1 MTLLKDRKVKVLL
14 AATQNVF
21 INTFAELFK
30 ESDFQIG
37 NIIAEKAN
45 IYQFIVNT
53 QPDIAFLHGESSSEI
68 IQQIKSNFSL
78 TIRCVLVVS
87 FVDAS
92 FLIRGIHTLADAYI
106 TENGND
112 DEYKLCVERLI
123 AGERYIS
130 PKIIEKVFR
139 DIPATDYTEVINKLG
154 KKEYEVFSLIGFSYP
169 IKKIAESLYISTNTV
184 ESHRNNIIKKLELN
198 DAKELRQLAS
208 KVVYYHKHT
217 KQNINQMVING

>member
-1 MTLLKDRKVKVLL
+1 MTLLQDRRVKVIL
-14 AATQNVF
+14 AATQNNN
-21 INTFAELFK
+21 INTFAKLFK
-30 ESDFQIG
+30 ESDFQFS

-53 QPDIAFLHGESSSEI
+53 QPDIVFLYGESATEI

-78 TIRCVLVVS
+78 TIRCVLVDS
-87 FVDAS
+87 FADS
-92 FLIRGIHTLADAYI
+92 PFLNRGIHIMADAYI
-106 TENGND
+106 TENCTD
-112 DEYKLCVERLI
+112 EEYKLCIERLI

-130 PKIIEKVFR
+130 PKIIEKVFSNN
-139 DIPATDYTEVINKLG
+139 PNTNFAEVINKLG
-154 KKEYEVFSLIGFSYP
+154 KKEFEVFSLIGFSYP

-208 KVVYYHKHT
+208 KVVYYN
-217 KQNINQMVING
+217 NINQQNIE